1 MAVAQSKS
9 SDAPPAKKETP
20 AQKRT
25 REKQEQLRLSQL
37 ASKIDALITA
47 EESARAFWGIEI
59 VALETCKVLYAHN
72 ANSLFTPASN
82 AKLTSTIAALHLLGP
97 DYRERTTIESTAQI
111 DTRGRL
117 AGDLV
122 LVGRG
127 DPNISSRVLPYHLKT
142 ERQSPHLRILEAMAD
157 ELVENGLKMV
167 EGNIVGDDTFFSF
180 ERYGSGWAQDDLMWE
195 YGAPVS
201 ALTVNDNEVFL
212 NILPGSAVGDKAYLH
227 FDPESE
233 YFHVQNRLV
242 TSAVGTKR
250 DVSIDRAP
258 GSRDIVLWGTI
269 PLDDKGVNES
279 LAVDDPAL
287 FAAMELRE
295 MLIHHG
301 VHVTGGAV
309 AKHRTLA
316 DIAEE
321 KNPAQASSP
330 PRNIFFTRESA
341 PLIDDAQVTLKVSQN
356 LHAELMLRLVGKE
369 KGTAPTLDAALE
381 TMKGVLTEAGIT
393 KEEFIFND
401 GSGLSRADLITPH
414 ALVKLLTFADSKPWG
429 TQFREALPIAGVD
442 GSLSERMKGTAAE
455 GRVTAKTG
463 TLGHVNALSGFITTL
478 RGERLVFSMVCNNH
492 KLTSRGATS
501 IMDKILVAVVEDAK
515 EEKK

>member
-1 MAVAQSKS
+1 M
-9 SDAPPAKKETP
+9 
-20 AQKRT
+20 QKRT
-25 REKQEQLRLSQL
+25 REKQEQKRLTDL
-37 ASKIDALITA
+37 TKNIETLISA

-59 VALETCKVLYAHN
+59 VSLESGKVLYAHN

-82 AKLTSTIAALHLLGP
+82 TKLTSTISALHLLGP
-97 DYRERTTIESTAQI
+97 DYRERTTIESSAQI
-111 DTRGRL
+111 DARGRL
-117 AGDLV
+117 NGDLI

-127 DPNISSRVLPYHLKT
+127 DPNISSRVLPFHLKT
-142 ERQSPHLRILEAMAD
+142 ERSTPHLRILEAMAD
-157 ELVENGLKMV
+157 ELVKNGLKMV

-180 ERYGSGWAQDDLMWE
+180 ERYGNGWAQDDLMWE

-201 ALTVNDNEVFL
+201 ALTINDNEVFL
-212 NILPGSAVGDKAYLH
+212 NILPGSATGDKAYLH
-227 FDPESE
+227 FDPDTD
-233 YFHVQNRLV
+233 YFHVENRLT
-242 TSAVGTKR
+242 TSAAGTKR

-258 GSRDIVLWGTI
+258 GSREIVLWGTI

-287 FAAMELRE
+287 FAAMELRD
-295 MLIHHG
+295 MLIHRN

-321 KNPAQASSP
+321 KTPAQASTP

-341 PLIDDAQVTLKVSQN
+341 PLIDDAQVTLKISQN

-381 TMKGVLTEAGIT
+381 IEKGVLAEAGIT
-393 KEEFIFND
+393 KEEFVLND
-401 GSGLSRADLITPH
+401 GSGLSRSDLITPH

-429 TQFREALPIAGVD
+429 NQLREALPIAGVD

-463 TLGHVNALSGFITTL
+463 TLGHVNALSGYITTQ
-478 RGERLVFSMVCNNH
+478 RGERLVFSMICNNH

-501 IMDKILVAVVEDAK
+501 IMDKILVAVVEDGK